1 MHRYTIAINSFTYK
15 HILIMATKTAAK
27 AQTTIEMPDVIS
39 FRQMLQSFDVK
50 NKDNA
55 VIARH
60 YAQDME
66 AFAENFKDAADPILY
81 ALKDN
86 AKVLT
91 TDAQGNTWAVSFM
104 PQNQKQYEAT
114 DELVAAVEALEAA
127 KKVVTEIQARTPF
140 KMVRKGEKGYSYKVC
155 KP

>member
-1 MHRYTIAINSFTYK
+1 MKTKSATAPAAAI
-15 HILIMATKTAAK
+15 
-27 AQTTIEMPDVIS
+27 QMPDVIT

-55 VIARH
+55 VVARH

-91 TDAQGNTWAVSFM
+91 TDAQGNTWAVSFV

-114 DELVAAVEALEAA
+114 PELVAAVEALEAA
-127 KKVVTEIQARTPF
+127 KKVVAEIQTRTTF

>member
-1 MHRYTIAINSFTYK
+1 MKTKSAPAPAAAI
-15 HILIMATKTAAK
+15 
-27 AQTTIEMPDVIS
+27 QMPDVIT

-55 VIARH
+55 VVARH

-91 TDAQGNTWAVSFM
+91 TDAQGNTWAVSFV

-114 DELVAAVEALEAA
+114 PELVAAVEALEAA
-127 KKVVTEIQARTPF
+127 KKVVTEIQARTTF